1 MVVLSGAGP
10 AIKRSE
16 SDCTTHVLKCPCMGT
31 FYKKI
36 GEKLKIKI
44 DVVEHRSIKL
54 AAWADCTSSKC
65 CNVRRSP
72 NSPQCNV
79 RAAWRC
85 PDASYAGQAKWCH
98 NRDDTGPPWWRNK
111 SGGVC

>member
-10 AIKRSE
+10 TIKRSE

-54 AAWADCTSSKC
+54 AA
-65 CNVRRSP
+65 
-72 NSPQCNV
+72 
-79 RAAWRC
+79 
-85 PDASYAGQAKWCH
+85 
-98 NRDDTGPPWWRNK
+98 
-111 SGGVC
+111 